1 MILSP
6 SWYRPSVYGNFG
18 DNSYA
23 GNFYTRNII
32 DGEKKIQGEY
42 LRYEFDLTGGAP
54 KPIEKIEKT
63 YFDKFTEI
71 AQRIEDNFHE
81 IRDVKFTIEEND
93 FWLVEQREVD
103 EKSTQAQIKTLLDLC
118 KRGIIRE
125 KELIKT
131 IKPNQLNELLHPV
144 IDPRTVKTIKSIKG
158 GIAGSTGAAIG
169 RVFFSTP
176 KLLEEYK
183 KAIMKGE
190 DTKVIL
196 ILPASYAEDVK
207 AIEVAQ
213 GVITTEGG
221 FSSHAPVVARSLGK
235 VAMVQPD
242 MKLTKNSLTLG
253 GKTIKE
259 GDYISINVPY
269 YEEPTI
275 YLGQVGLIEPDFRNN
290 GLFDFLEIVD
300 KYVGDFNVRANA
312 DLGRDARI
320 AKDFSDRHW
329 TLQNGA
335 HVFQRKADHEIP
347 RDDNSR

>member
-1 MILSP
+1 MVQAM
-6 SWYRPSVYGNFG
+6 VYGNFG

-42 LRYEFDLTGGAP
+42 LRNEFDLTGGAP

-158 GIAGSTGAAIG
+158 GIAGSTGRPSDACSSPHPN
-169 RVFFSTP
+169 FSRST
-176 KLLEEYK
+176 K
-183 KAIMKGE
+183 K
-190 DTKVIL
+190 
-196 ILPASYAEDVK
+196 P
-207 AIEVAQ
+207 
-213 GVITTEGG
+213 
-221 FSSHAPVVARSLGK
+221 
-235 VAMVQPD
+235 
-242 MKLTKNSLTLG
+242 
-253 GKTIKE
+253 
-259 GDYISINVPY
+259 
-269 YEEPTI
+269 
-275 YLGQVGLIEPDFRNN
+275 
-290 GLFDFLEIVD
+290 
-300 KYVGDFNVRANA
+300 
-312 DLGRDARI
+312 
-320 AKDFSDRHW
+320 
-329 TLQNGA
+329 
-335 HVFQRKADHEIP
+335 
-347 RDDNSR
+347 